1 MGFDVDSCCCGFD
14 GSRAFVL
21 PRTQR
26 AINKEF
32 NLVDMSRRSL
42 TYETRLFKYS
52 QRGFAVGIPDFDR
65 SHVDPELFEVM
76 RYPRVWRVMR
86 CRKNSRMWMDL
97 PSCC

>member
-14 GSRAFVL
+14 GIRAFVL

-52 QRGFAVGIPDFDR
+52 QRGFAVAIPGFDR
-65 SHVDPELFEVM
+65 HRVDGSIFEVK
-76 RYPRVWRVMR
+76 PLRVFE
-86 CRKNSRMWMDL
+86 
-97 PSCC
+97 